1 MCRVEGRSI
10 DVLLVEDNAADV
22 FLTTEAFKLGT
33 IPTEIHVVGDGEAAL
48 DYLFARGRYKDVTF
62 PDLVLLDLNLP
73 RRDGREV
80 LAEIKGDPIL
90 RHIPVIILSTSRA
103 DADVINAYEK
113 HANCY
118 LTKPTDVYQYFD
130 LIREV
135 EQYWLN
141 MVCLPA

>member
-1 MCRVEGRSI
+1 M
-10 DVLLVEDNAADV
+10 LLVEDNAGDV
-22 FLTTEAFKLGT
+22 FLTTEAFKLGA
-33 IPTEIHVVGDGEAAL
+33 IPTEIHVVEDGEAAL
-48 DYLFARGRYKDVTF
+48 EYLFARGRYKDVTF

-80 LAEIKGDPIL
+80 LAVIKDDPIL
-90 RHIPVIILSTSRA
+90 RHIPVIVLSTSRA
-103 DADVINAYEK
+103 DVDVINAYEK

-118 LTKPTDVYQYFD
+118 LAKPTDVYQYFD

>member
-1 MCRVEGRSI
+1 MEGRSI

>member
-1 MCRVEGRSI
+1 
-10 DVLLVEDNAADV
+10 VEDNAADV